1 MTKVKIYFIIANA
14 LCLAFALATIV
25 PDSLFTLRHQESSI
39 NVMERQLA
47 VREANYRMYEEKLR
61 QFAAMDDTDL
71 IIIQP
76 PGHLGALLTEIRA
89 KLHDNYLSEIE
100 FHASERAL
108 HYASRGR
115 VAETRS
121 VVVAD
126 GNYGDIGGFL
136 YDMANHYR
144 YIRLERIQISEE
156 SPQTRLWLTFIIYE
170 EA

>member
-1 MTKVKIYFIIANA
+1 MTKLKIYFIIANI
-14 LCLAFALATIV
+14 LCLGFALAIIV
-25 PDSLFTLRHQESSI
+25 PDNLFNLRNQDASIRIRESRLAMQEQNFQMQAENISL
-39 NVMERQLA
+39 LA
-47 VREANYRMYEEKLR
+47 EIS
-61 QFAAMDDTDL
+61 DSGL

-89 KLHDNYLSEIE
+89 KLHDNRLSEIE

-108 HYASRGR
+108 HYVNNAL

-121 VVVAD
+121 VVVAE
-126 GNYGDIGGFL
+126 GNYGDISGFL
-136 YDMANHYR
+136 YDMASHYR

-156 SPQTRLWLTFIIYE
+156 LPQTRLWLTFTIYE